1 MKNTR
6 KRQRG
11 GDPKFRFRLNTP
23 IIDDIYKP
31 IHQYQVFK
39 TEADKQLGR
48 LDIYS
53 KMQNMKDLVSW
64 IYLGKGD
71 AVKAFA
77 KSDTPIL
84 SQIGKRLVTNRY
96 TVPGWFDKNF
106 ITKDQIID
114 CYESKIYWYCNIL
127 TTYLKQLFI
136 LITGSKEGFPE
147 RHAGYRVYGCN
158 VSELPDL
165 GPPSETFRSKL
176 AQIFGED
183 VMDRF
188 VQNYIDVKNA
198 YKQTISP
205 DYLRGTSDGASGN
218 QIDNV
223 AGNNQAYDADDVAGN
238 DAALNPDNIKQDA
251 VHNASGIEGGKRKTR
266 RRRRNKSNKQRKN
279 KK

>member
-6 KRQRG
+6 KRQMG
-11 GDPKFRFRLNTP
+11 AGLKVP
-23 IIDDIYKP
+23 ILDDIYSK
-31 IHQYQVFK
+31 VFAYNFTTK
-39 TEADKQLGR
+39 LDKQLGR

-53 KMQNMKDLVSW
+53 KMFNMKELVSW

-71 AVKAFA
+71 ILNAAI
-77 KSDTPIL
+77 KSNTSIIT
-84 SQIGKRLVTNRY
+84 QIGKRLVTNRY

-114 CYESKIYWYCNIL
+114 CYESKIFWYCNIL
-127 TTYLKQLFI
+127 TKYLKQLFI

-147 RHAGYRVYGCN
+147 RAEDAKVYGCN

-188 VQNYIDVKNA
+188 IKNYIDVKNT
-198 YKQTISP
+198 YKQTRSR
-205 DYLRGTSDGASGN
+205 DYLSGTSDSAAGN
-218 QIDNV
+218 PLDNV
-223 AGNNQAYDADDVAGN
+223 AGNTHAFHADNVAGN
-238 DAALNPDNIKQDA
+238 DNAWDPDNPAYDA
-251 VHNASGIEGGKRKTR
+251 HYAEIAAKRGIRGGTR
-266 RRRRNKSNKQRKN
+266 RRRRNKSNKRRKTR
-279 KK
+279 K